1 MSTGSFDINL
11 QDQAVIDDPFPV
23 YEQIRAAGRV
33 VPNGLLGVTM
43 VPNYSDVLD
52 VLHDTTTFSS
62 RFYDPANAPSFFEG
76 ANTMIDT
83 DPPDHTRLRK
93 VAQKAFLRSG
103 IAKLDAAI
111 HQVVDGLLDDP
122 ALKAQLDAGQEI
134 EIMEAF
140 CRPVPAS
147 VIAILLGVPL
157 SDLSQFAAW
166 SHQLGEAAG
175 VGRES
180 LPDWPDVFARAE
192 EAGGSMRLYLKDQLE
207 RHREEKHDDLLND
220 LLVANGE
227 GTLTDGEL
235 IATCI
240 LLMIAGNETTTK
252 LIGAGLRL
260 LDSFPDQRR
269 QLAEDPDLMT
279 AAVEEM
285 LRYEG
290 VTHLQGRLVT
300 ADTEFAGESVKAGEI
315 ILVMFGAANRDPQA
329 FEDPGRFDIRRRDN
343 YHVGFGHGIHH
354 CLGATLA
361 RTESRIALRAFLQ
374 RWPEYHTGDFQFGPV
389 LLARGLDSL
398 KLTVDA

>member
-1 MSTGSFDINL
+1 MSSGVFDVNL

-23 YEQIRAAGRV
+23 YEQIRGTGRV
-33 VPNGLLGVTM
+33 VRNGLFGVTM
-43 VPNYSDVLD
+43 VPNYADVLT
-52 VLHDTTTFSS
+52 VLHDTSTYSS

-83 DPPDHTRLRK
+83 DPPDHSRLRK
-93 VAQKAFLRSG
+93 VAQRAFLRSG

-111 HQVVDGLLDDP
+111 RQVVDGLLDDP
-122 ALKAQLDAGQEI
+122 TLKARLDAGEEV

-157 SDLSQFAAW
+157 GDLDEFAGW

-175 VGRES
+175 VGRETQ
-180 LPDWPDVFARAE
+180 PDWPEVFARAE
-192 EAGGSMRLYLKDQLE
+192 AAGGNMRLYLKDQLE
-207 RHREEKHDDLLND
+207 RHRRESHDDLLND

-227 GTLTDGEL
+227 GTLNDSEL

-252 LIGAGLRL
+252 LIGTGLRL
-260 LDSFPDQRR
+260 LSQFPDQRR
-269 QLAEDPDLMT
+269 ELATDPELMT
-279 AAVEEM
+279 GAIEEM

-290 VTHLQGRLVT
+290 ITHLQGRLVT
-300 ADTEFAGESVKAGEI
+300 QDTELAGEPVGAGEI
-315 ILVMFGAANRDPQA
+315 ILVMFGAANRDPQEFDA
-329 FEDPGRFDIRRRDN
+329 PDRFDIHRAGN

-361 RTESRIALRAFLQ
+361 RTESRIALQAFLA
-374 RWPEYHTGDFQFGPV
+374 RWPEYHTGDFSFSPV
-389 LLARGLDSL
+389 LLARGLDTL
-398 KLTVDA
+398 QLTTDD